1 MAKFKDYRDVI
12 LFLWGIIVLTLII
25 FLHIVTDP
33 EVYLILAAAIGLP
46 LVIGLRRNG
55 NGSEKSQ

>member
-1 MAKFKDYRDVI
+1 MEKFKELRDVI
-12 LFLWGIIVLTLII
+12 LFVWGLVVLTLVI

-55 NGSEKSQ
+55 NGSSKT

>member
-1 MAKFKDYRDVI
+1 MEKFKELRDVI
-12 LFLWGIIVLTLII
+12 LFFWGLIVLTLVI

-46 LVIGLRRNG
+46 LIVGLKRNG
-55 NGSEKSQ
+55 NGNSKA